1 MHPIGRS
8 AKPAII
14 AWSLESKGTAKTMKR
29 PAGVTLIALLIV
41 SVAAILALGSLG
53 FFSLAVMAATDGISG
68 DPVSAA
74 ITGMAFGGGFS
85 LLVLTSVAVGLAI
98 AVFKL
103 QEWAWSASIA
113 SIGMGT
119 VFAIISIFAFRRLI
133 LIPLGVSLICHL
145 LTVAAAAWMLS
156 YLLKPGV
163 KQAFSVTSA

>member
-1 MHPIGRS
+1 
-8 AKPAII
+8 
-14 AWSLESKGTAKTMKR
+14 MKR
-29 PAGVTLIALLIV
+29 PVGVTLIALLIV
-41 SVAAILALGSLG
+41 SVAAILALSCLA

-85 LLVLTSVAVGLAI
+85 LLVLATVALGLAI
-98 AVFKL
+98 ALFKM

-119 VFAIISIFAFRRLI
+119 VFAIISIFAFHRLI

-145 LTVAAAAWMLS
+145 LTVAAAVWMLA
-156 YLLKPGV
+156 YLSKPGI
-163 KQAFSVTSA
+163 KQAFGATGA

>member
-1 MHPIGRS
+1 MIGSFLQFMERR
-8 AKPAII
+8 
-14 AWSLESKGTAKTMKR
+14 KTMKR

-41 SVAAILALGSLG
+41 SVAAILALGCLA
-53 FFSLAVMAATDGISG
+53 FFSLAVMALTDGISG

-85 LLVLTSVAVGLAI
+85 LLVVTFVSVALAI

-103 QEWAWSASIA
+103 HEWAWSASIA

-119 VFAIISIFAFRRLI
+119 VFTIIALFAFRRLI
-133 LIPLGVSLICHL
+133 LIPLGVSLVCHL
-145 LTVAAAAWMLS
+145 LTLATAAWMLT

-163 KQAFSVTSA
+163 KQAFSASHA